1 MSGCWVVEKNQNL
14 YMSEEIVAALKDN
27 TKRIQE
33 IDMAKGLLILLMVAF
48 HLGLFNTRYPYACQI
63 VYAFHMSGFLLISG
77 YLFSADKE
85 PQKFLKNLYG
95 IVVPYIV
102 FEIVYL
108 LGVGMLGK
116 FMGASNTFDGGMPT
130 LLSKIAFSP
139 SGTYWYLH
147 TMAICL
153 TVYYIVNRYVMKGLS
168 GILVSSVILYAL
180 SIGIAGLKW
189 ENIIYFIIGIL
200 FRNANF
206 VINEKLKSPISVLC
220 FVLIIVFANEFSRD
234 SIAGIGLTL
243 TFLGFIFDLKDRIP
257 KQISNFISYIG
268 RNSLAI
274 VLFSPLFTVVT
285 KFYAPFFAF
294 DDSTILWTIFSL
306 TLIVSLCLLCAM
318 LFDRV
323 SLSRMIGGKNIYSK
337 L

>member
-1 MSGCWVVEKNQNL
+1 
-14 YMSEEIVAALKDN
+14 MSEKIVAVLKDN

-33 IDMAKGLLILLMVAF
+33 IDMAKGVLILLMVAF
-48 HLGLFNTRYPYACQI
+48 HLGLFNTKYPHACQI

-77 YLFSADKE
+77 YLFSANKE
-85 PQKFLKNLYG
+85 PQKFLKSIYG
-95 IVVPYIV
+95 VVVPYIV
-102 FEIVYL
+102 FEIIYL
-108 LGVGMLGK
+108 LGIGMLGK
-116 FMGASNTFDGGMPT
+116 FMGASNTFDGGVLS

-168 GILVSSVILYAL
+168 GILISSAILFAL
-180 SIGIAGLKW
+180 SVGIEGLKW
-189 ENIIYFIIGIL
+189 EDIIYFIIGVL
-200 FRNANF
+200 FRNTNL
-206 VINEKLKSPISVLC
+206 VINEKLKSPISILC
-220 FVLIIVFANEFSRD
+220 FILIIVFAHDISRG
-234 SIAGIGLTL
+234 SITGIGLTL
-243 TFLGFIFDLKDRIP
+243 TFLGFIFDLKERIP

-274 VLFSPLFTVVT
+274 VLFSPLFTVAT

-294 DDSTILWTIFSL
+294 DDSTILWTLFSL
-306 TLIVSLCLLCAM
+306 LLIVSLCLFFAM
-318 LFDRV
+318 LFDRL
-323 SLSRMIGGKNIYSK
+323 SLSRIIVGKNIYSK

>member
-1 MSGCWVVEKNQNL
+1 MVFGKENVLDKKN
-14 YMSEEIVAALKDN
+14 N

-48 HLGLFNTRYPYACQI
+48 HLGLFNAKYPHACQI

-77 YLFSADKE
+77 YLFSVNKE
-85 PQKFLKNLYG
+85 PKKFLKSIYG
-95 IVVPYIV
+95 IVVPYIA

-108 LGVGMLGK
+108 LGLGMFGK
-116 FMGASNTFDGGMPT
+116 FIGASNTFDGGVLT
-130 LLSKIAFSP
+130 LLSKIAFLP

-168 GILVSSVILYAL
+168 GILISSIILYTL
-180 SIGIAGLKW
+180 SVGIPGFKW
-189 ENIIYFIIGIL
+189 GDIIYFIIGIL

-206 VINEKLKSPISVLC
+206 EINEKLKSPISLLC
-220 FVLIIVFANEFSRD
+220 FVLIIIFANDISRC
-234 SIAGIGLTL
+234 SIPGIGLTL

-257 KQISNFISYIG
+257 KCISNYISYIG

-274 VLFSPLFTVVT
+274 VLFSPLFTVVA
-285 KFYAPFFAF
+285 KVCAPFFAF
-294 DDSTILWTIFSL
+294 DGTRIIGTICCLSM
-306 TLIVSLCLLCAM
+306 IVTLCLFCAI
-318 LFDRV
+318 LFDRS
-323 SLSRMIGGKNIYSK
+323 SLSRIIVGKNIYSK

>member
-1 MSGCWVVEKNQNL
+1 
-14 YMSEEIVAALKDN
+14 MSEKIVAVLKDN

-33 IDMAKGLLILLMVAF
+33 IDMAKGVLILLMVAF
-48 HLGLFNTRYPYACQI
+48 HLGLFNTKYPHACQI

-77 YLFSADKE
+77 YLFPVNKD
-85 PQKFLKNLYG
+85 PHKFLKGLYG

-108 LGVGMLGK
+108 LGIGMLGK
-116 FMGASNTFDGGMPT
+116 FVGASNTFDGGVLA
-130 LLSKIAFSP
+130 LLSNIAFSP

-153 TVYYIVNRYVMKGLS
+153 TVYYIVNRFVMKGLS
-168 GILVSSVILYAL
+168 GILISSVILLVL
-180 SIGIAGLKW
+180 SIGISGLRW
-189 ENIIYFIIGIL
+189 EDIIYFILGVL
-200 FRNANF
+200 FRNTNL
-206 VINEKLKSPISVLC
+206 VINEKLKSPISILC
-220 FVLIIVFANEFSRD
+220 FILIIVFAHDISRG
-234 SIAGIGLTL
+234 SITGIGLTL

-274 VLFSPLFTVVT
+274 VLFSPLFTVAT
-285 KFYAPFFAF
+285 KIYAPLFAF

-306 TLIVSLCLLCAM
+306 FLIVSLCLLCAI
-318 LFDRV
+318 LFDRL
-323 SLSRMIGGKNIYSK
+323 SLSRIIVGKNIYSK

>member
-1 MSGCWVVEKNQNL
+1 MVFGKENVLDK
-14 YMSEEIVAALKDN
+14 KDN

-48 HLGLFNTRYPYACQI
+48 HLGLFNAKYPHACQI

-77 YLFSADKE
+77 YLFSVNKE
-85 PQKFLKNLYG
+85 PKKFLKSIYG
-95 IVVPYIV
+95 IVVPYIA

-108 LGVGMLGK
+108 LGLGMFGK
-116 FMGASNTFDGGMPT
+116 FIGASNTFDGGVLT
-130 LLSKIAFSP
+130 LLSKIAFLP

-168 GILVSSVILYAL
+168 GILISSIILYTL
-180 SIGIAGLKW
+180 SVGIPGFKW
-189 ENIIYFIIGIL
+189 GDIIYFIIGIL

-206 VINEKLKSPISVLC
+206 EINEKLKSPISLLC
-220 FVLIIVFANEFSRD
+220 FVLIIIFANDISRC
-234 SIAGIGLTL
+234 SIPGIGLTL

-257 KQISNFISYIG
+257 KCISNYISYIG

-274 VLFSPLFTVVT
+274 VLFSPLFTVVA
-285 KFYAPFFAF
+285 KVCAPFFAF
-294 DDSTILWTIFSL
+294 DGTRIIGTICCLSM
-306 TLIVSLCLLCAM
+306 IVTLCLFCAI
-318 LFDRV
+318 LFDRS
-323 SLSRMIGGKNIYSK
+323 SLSRIIVGKNIYSK

>member
-1 MSGCWVVEKNQNL
+1 MVFGKENVLDK
-14 YMSEEIVAALKDN
+14 KDN

-48 HLGLFNTRYPYACQI
+48 HLGLFNAKYPHACQI

-77 YLFSADKE
+77 YLFSVNRE
-85 PQKFLKNLYG
+85 PKKFLKSIYG
-95 IVVPYIV
+95 IVVPYIA

-108 LGVGMLGK
+108 LGLGMFGK
-116 FMGASNTFDGGMPT
+116 FIGASNTFDGGVLT
-130 LLSKIAFSP
+130 LLSKIAFLP

-153 TVYYIVNRYVMKGLS
+153 TIYYIVNRYVMKGLS
-168 GILVSSVILYAL
+168 GILISSIILYTL
-180 SIGIAGLKW
+180 SVGIPGFKW
-189 ENIIYFIIGIL
+189 GDIIYFIIGIL

-206 VINEKLKSPISVLC
+206 EINEKLKSPISLLC
-220 FVLIIVFANEFSRD
+220 FVLIIIFANDISRC
-234 SIAGIGLTL
+234 SIPGIGLTL

-257 KQISNFISYIG
+257 KCISNYISYIG

-274 VLFSPLFTVVT
+274 VLFSPLFTVVA
-285 KFYAPFFAF
+285 KVCAPFFAF
-294 DDSTILWTIFSL
+294 DGTRIIGTICCLSM
-306 TLIVSLCLLCAM
+306 IVTLCLFCAI
-318 LFDRV
+318 LFDRL
-323 SLSRMIGGKNIYSK
+323 SLSRIIVGKNIYSK

>member
-1 MSGCWVVEKNQNL
+1 MVFGKENVLDK
-14 YMSEEIVAALKDN
+14 KDN

-48 HLGLFNTRYPYACQI
+48 HLGLFDAKYPHACQI

-77 YLFSADKE
+77 YLFSVNRE
-85 PQKFLKNLYG
+85 PKKFLKSIYG
-95 IVVPYIV
+95 IVVPYIA

-108 LGVGMLGK
+108 LGLGMFGK
-116 FMGASNTFDGGMPT
+116 FIGASNTFDGGVLT
-130 LLSKIAFSP
+130 LLSKIAFLP

-153 TVYYIVNRYVMKGLS
+153 TIYYIVNRYVMKGLS
-168 GILVSSVILYAL
+168 GILISSIILYTL
-180 SIGIAGLKW
+180 SVGIPGFKW
-189 ENIIYFIIGIL
+189 GDIIYFIIGIL

-206 VINEKLKSPISVLC
+206 EINEKLKSPISLLC
-220 FVLIIVFANEFSRD
+220 FVLIIIFANDISRC
-234 SIAGIGLTL
+234 SIPGIGLTL

-257 KQISNFISYIG
+257 KCISNYISYIG

-274 VLFSPLFTVVT
+274 VLFSPLFTVVA
-285 KFYAPFFAF
+285 KVCAPFFAF
-294 DDSTILWTIFSL
+294 DGTRIIGTICCLSM
-306 TLIVSLCLLCAM
+306 IVTLCLFCAI
-318 LFDRV
+318 LFDRS
-323 SLSRMIGGKNIYSK
+323 SLSRIIVGKNIYSK

>member
-1 MSGCWVVEKNQNL
+1 MVFGKENVLDK
-14 YMSEEIVAALKDN
+14 KDN

-48 HLGLFNTRYPYACQI
+48 HLGLFNAKYPHACQI

-77 YLFSADKE
+77 YLFSVNKE
-85 PQKFLKNLYG
+85 PKKFLKSIYG
-95 IVVPYIV
+95 IVVPYIA

-108 LGVGMLGK
+108 LGLGMFGK
-116 FMGASNTFDGGMPT
+116 FIGASNTFDGGVLT
-130 LLSKIAFSP
+130 LLSKIAFLP

-153 TVYYIVNRYVMKGLS
+153 TIYYIVNRYVMKGLS
-168 GILVSSVILYAL
+168 GILISSIILYTL
-180 SIGIAGLKW
+180 SVGIPGFKW
-189 ENIIYFIIGIL
+189 GDIIYFVIGIL

-206 VINEKLKSPISVLC
+206 EINEKLKSPISLLC
-220 FVLIIVFANEFSRD
+220 FVLIIIFANDISRC
-234 SIAGIGLTL
+234 SIPGIGLTL

-257 KQISNFISYIG
+257 KCISNYISYIG

-274 VLFSPLFTVVT
+274 VLFSPLFTVVA
-285 KFYAPFFAF
+285 KVCAPFFAF
-294 DDSTILWTIFSL
+294 DGTRIIGTICCLSM
-306 TLIVSLCLLCAM
+306 IVTLCLFCAI
-318 LFDRV
+318 LFDRS
-323 SLSRMIGGKNIYSK
+323 SLSRIIVGKNIYSK

>member
-1 MSGCWVVEKNQNL
+1 MVFGKENVLDK
-14 YMSEEIVAALKDN
+14 KDN

-48 HLGLFNTRYPYACQI
+48 HLGLFNAKYPHACQI

-77 YLFSADKE
+77 YLFSVNRE
-85 PQKFLKNLYG
+85 PKKFLKSIYG
-95 IVVPYIV
+95 IVVPYIA

-108 LGVGMLGK
+108 LGLGMFGK
-116 FMGASNTFDGGMPT
+116 FIGASNTFDGGVLT
-130 LLSKIAFSP
+130 LLSKIAFLP

-153 TVYYIVNRYVMKGLS
+153 TIYYIVNRYVMKGLS
-168 GILVSSVILYAL
+168 GILISSIILYTL
-180 SIGIAGLKW
+180 SVGIPGFKW
-189 ENIIYFIIGIL
+189 GDIIYFIIGIL

-206 VINEKLKSPISVLC
+206 EINEKLKSPISLLC
-220 FVLIIVFANEFSRD
+220 FVLIIIFANDISRC
-234 SIAGIGLTL
+234 SIPGIGLTL

-257 KQISNFISYIG
+257 KCISNYISYIG

-274 VLFSPLFTVVT
+274 VLFSPLFTVVA
-285 KFYAPFFAF
+285 KVCAPFFAF
-294 DDSTILWTIFSL
+294 DGTRIIGTICCLSM
-306 TLIVSLCLLCAM
+306 IVTLCLFCAI
-318 LFDRV
+318 LFDRS
-323 SLSRMIGGKNIYSK
+323 SLSRIIVGKNIYSK

>member
-1 MSGCWVVEKNQNL
+1 MVFGKENVLDK
-14 YMSEEIVAALKDN
+14 KDN

-48 HLGLFNTRYPYACQI
+48 HLGLFNAKYPHACQI

-77 YLFSADKE
+77 YLFSVNRE
-85 PQKFLKNLYG
+85 PKKFLKSIYG
-95 IVVPYIV
+95 IVVPYIA

-108 LGVGMLGK
+108 LGLGMFGK
-116 FMGASNTFDGGMPT
+116 LIGASNTFDGGVLT
-130 LLSKIAFSP
+130 LLSKIAFLP

-153 TVYYIVNRYVMKGLS
+153 TIYYIVNRYVMKGLS
-168 GILVSSVILYAL
+168 GILISSIILYTL
-180 SIGIAGLKW
+180 SVGIPGFKW
-189 ENIIYFIIGIL
+189 GDIIYFIIGIL

-206 VINEKLKSPISVLC
+206 EINEKLKSPISLLC
-220 FVLIIVFANEFSRD
+220 FVLIIIFANDISRC
-234 SIAGIGLTL
+234 SIPGIGLTL

-257 KQISNFISYIG
+257 KCISNYISYIG

-274 VLFSPLFTVVT
+274 VLFSPLFTVVA
-285 KFYAPFFAF
+285 KVCAPFFAF
-294 DDSTILWTIFSL
+294 DGTRIIGTICCLSM
-306 TLIVSLCLLCAM
+306 IVTLCLFCAI
-318 LFDRV
+318 LFDRS
-323 SLSRMIGGKNIYSK
+323 SLSRIIVGKNIYSK

>member
-1 MSGCWVVEKNQNL
+1 MVFGKENVLDK
-14 YMSEEIVAALKDN
+14 KDN

-48 HLGLFNTRYPYACQI
+48 HLGLFNAKYPHACQI

-77 YLFSADKE
+77 YLFSVNRE
-85 PQKFLKNLYG
+85 PKKFLKSIYG
-95 IVVPYIV
+95 IVVPYIA

-108 LGVGMLGK
+108 LGLGMFGK
-116 FMGASNTFDGGMPT
+116 LIGASNTFDGGVLT
-130 LLSKIAFSP
+130 LLSKIAFLP

-168 GILVSSVILYAL
+168 GILISSIILYTL
-180 SIGIAGLKW
+180 SVGIPGFKW
-189 ENIIYFIIGIL
+189 GDIIYFIIGIL

-206 VINEKLKSPISVLC
+206 EINEKLKSPISLLC
-220 FVLIIVFANEFSRD
+220 FVLIIIFANDISRC
-234 SIAGIGLTL
+234 SIPGIGLTL

-257 KQISNFISYIG
+257 KCISNYISYIG

-274 VLFSPLFTVVT
+274 VLFSPLFTVVA
-285 KFYAPFFAF
+285 KVCAPFFAF
-294 DDSTILWTIFSL
+294 DGTRIIGTICCLSM
-306 TLIVSLCLLCAM
+306 IVTLCLFCAI
-318 LFDRV
+318 LFDRS
-323 SLSRMIGGKNIYSK
+323 SLSRIIVGKNIYSK

>member
-1 MSGCWVVEKNQNL
+1 MVERNLNL
-14 YMSEEIVAALKDN
+14 YMSKKIVAVLKDN
-27 TKRIQE
+27 SRRIQE

-48 HLGLFNTRYPYACQI
+48 HLGLFNTKYPHACQI
-63 VYAFHMSGFLLISG
+63 VYTFHMSGFLLISG
-77 YLFSADKE
+77 YLFSANKE
-85 PQKFLKNLYG
+85 PKKFLKSIYG

-116 FMGASNTFDGGMPT
+116 FIGASNTFDGGALT
-130 LLSKIAFSP
+130 LLSNIAFSP
-139 SGTYWYLH
+139 TGTYWYLH

-168 GILVSSVILYAL
+168 GILISSVILFAL
-180 SIGIAGLKW
+180 SIGIEGLKW
-189 ENIIYFIIGIL
+189 ENIIYFIIGAL

-206 VINEKLKSPISVLC
+206 VINERLKSPISILC
-220 FVLIIVFANEFSRD
+220 FVLIIVFSNEFSRD
-234 SIAGIGLTL
+234 SITGIGLTL
-243 TFLGFIFDLKDRIP
+243 TFIGFIFDLKDRIP

-294 DDSTILWTIFSL
+294 DNSTILWTLFSL
-306 TLIVSLCLLCAM
+306 LLIVSLCLLCAI
-318 LFDRV
+318 LFDRLP
-323 SLSRMIGGKNIYSK
+323 LSRVIVGKNIYSK